1 MKLKDKFDNPIMRH
15 DLGRNEIEETKEQ
28 CVEIAEDFAIGFA
41 EWSSFYRD
49 KNRNY
54 KLDMLHAKSKYDES
68 YTTKE
73 LLEIYK
79 KEKGL

>member
-1 MKLKDKFDNPIMRH
+1 MTLKEKFGELYVEKGMSTECEKIAD
-15 DLGRNEIEETKEQ
+15 EYVIE
-28 CVEIAEDFAIGFA
+28 FA
-41 EWSSFYRD
+41 EWSSFYRE

-54 KLDMLHAKSKYDES
+54 KSDMLHAKSKYDES
-68 YTTKE
+68 YTTQE

>member
-1 MKLKDKFDNPIMRH
+1 MKLKEKFDNPIMRH

-41 EWSSFYRD
+41 EWMI
-49 KNRNY
+49 NN
-54 KLDMLHAKSKYDES
+54 AEKYNEYLYQIQDLN
-68 YTTKE
+68 E

-79 KEKGL
+79 KTL